1 MFAIEKMFVI
11 YNTDDGATTIEPFKK
26 CRCNVIDGKERI
38 EINDTIIDTRLN
50 KDTVLKTITEC
61 IKQNASILEL

>member
-1 MFAIEKMFVI
+1 MFTVEKMFVI

-26 CRCNVIDGKERI
+26 CRCNVVDGKERI

-50 KDTVLKTITEC
+50 KDTVLKTITES
-61 IKQNASILEL
+61 INQNASILKL

>member
-1 MFAIEKMFVI
+1 MFAIEKMFVV

-38 EINDTIIDTRLN
+38 EINDRYISFSKLHACNI
-50 KDTVLKTITEC
+50 C
-61 IKQNASILEL
+61 SI